1 MTYLIDTDWVIDYLN
16 AQAATIATLQTLSPH
31 GLAISIVTYAEV
43 YEGILYGRNPAQAMR
58 GFRRFLRLVDV
69 LPLSRRITHRFAAV
83 RGSLT
88 RNQRQQLGDMDLL
101 IAATALHH
109 GLTFMTNNLRDFQ
122 HVPGLVF
129 YQP

>member
-1 MTYLIDTDWVIDYLN
+1 MRRSVVFHSVSD
-16 AQAATIATLQTLSPH
+16 SPSLWMSRYV
-31 GLAISIVTYAEV
+31 LAKCV
-43 YEGILYGRNPAQAMR
+43 
-58 GFRRFLRLVDV
+58 
-69 LPLSRRITHRFAAV
+69 AAV
-83 RGSLT
+83 RGSLM